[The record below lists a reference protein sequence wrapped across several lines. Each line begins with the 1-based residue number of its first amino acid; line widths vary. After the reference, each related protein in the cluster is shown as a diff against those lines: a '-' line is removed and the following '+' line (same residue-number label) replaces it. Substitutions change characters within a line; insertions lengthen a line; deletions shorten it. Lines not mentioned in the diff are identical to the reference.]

1 MDLDMDPRRVLIL
14 PPWALC
20 AYNCPVL
27 GYMPS
32 KKQFDGDIGQYD
44 LHSASWFCA
53 LLIPTKVAR
62 RFAIR
67 QKKVSFAEIR
77 GGIQA
82 MMPGAFISILF
93 HYTIY
98 NLPADIEV

>member
-1 MDLDMDPRRVLIL
+1 MGPRRVLIL
-14 PPWALC
+14 PPWLC
-20 AYNCPVL
+20 AHTTALFL

-53 LLIPTKVAR
+53 LLIPTMEAR
-62 RFAIR
+62 RFAVR

-77 GGIQA
+77 GNTGDDAGCVYFFTVLLHNIQ
-82 MMPGAFISILF
+82 
-93 HYTIY
+93 
-98 NLPADIEV
+98 PASRYI

>member
-44 LHSASWFCA
+44 LHSASRFCA

-62 RFAIR
+62 RFTVR
-67 QKKVSFAEIR
+67 QKNVSLAEV
-77 GGIQA
+77 GGENTDDDAGCVYFYTVSLHNIQPA
-82 MMPGAFISILF
+82 SR
-93 HYTIY
+93 YT
-98 NLPADIEV
+98 

>member
-1 MDLDMDPRRVLIL
+1 
-14 PPWALC
+14 
-20 AYNCPVL
+20 
-27 GYMPS
+27 MPS

-44 LHSASWFCA
+44 LHSASRFCA

-62 RFAIR
+62 RFTVR